1 MKTRQFGKTDLLV
14 SEVGFGAW
22 AIGGPA
28 MAGTTP
34 IGWGPVNDQVS
45 IKALE
50 KAADL
55 GINFYD
61 SADIYGFGHS
71 EDLLGQAFGNRDD
84 LLIATKV
91 GQKTGSDGKII
102 WDHTKSYIQ
111 AACEASLR
119 RLKRE
124 TIDFYQFHVAKVAQL
139 EQGECVEAMEQ
150 LQQQGKIR
158 YWGISLNTFN
168 PEPEAEFMFHH
179 QLGAGFQLVFNIF
192 NQRAL
197 HIIEK
202 AHQENYGIIARMPL
216 QFGLLTG
223 KFTRDS
229 KFAPDDHRQI
239 RLTPEILQ
247 LAIQFLEEDIWPLKD
262 KYHIPATTF
271 SLSYILSFPEI
282 STIIPGIRTPEQ
294 AMQNTH
300 KLFQLDAED
309 IELLIHLYHQ
319 KFYKLVEMMETTNK

>member
-28 MAGTTP
+28 MAGTIP
-34 IGWGPVNDQVS
+34 IGWGPVDDKVS
-45 IKALE
+45 IAALE

-61 SADIYGFGHS
+61 TADIYGFGHS
-71 EDLLGQAFGNRDD
+71 EEIIGQAFGNRDE
-84 LLIATKV
+84 LFIATKV
-91 GQKTGSDGKII
+91 GQKLGVDGKII
-102 WDHTKSYIQ
+102 WDHTKAYIQ

-124 TIDFYQFHVAKVAQL
+124 AIDFYQFHVARVTQL
-139 EQGECVEAMEQ
+139 EQGECIEAMEL
-150 LQQQGKIR
+150 LQKQGKIR
-158 YWGISLNTFN
+158 YWGISLNTFD
-168 PEPEAEFMFHH
+168 PEPEAEFMFQH

-197 HIIEK
+197 SIIEK
-202 AHQENYGIIARMPL
+202 AHRENYGVIARMPL

-223 KFTRDS
+223 KFNRDT
-229 KFAPDDHRQI
+229 KFAADDHRQM
-239 RLTPEILQ
+239 RLTPEVLPMA
-247 LAIQFLEEDIWPLKD
+247 LDFLEEDVWPLKD

-271 SLSYILSFPEI
+271 SLSFILSFPEI
-282 STIIPGIRTPEQ
+282 STVIPGIRTPEHVL
-294 AMQNTH
+294 QNTH

-309 IELLIHLYHQ
+309 LELLIQLYHQ
-319 KFYKLVEMMETTNK
+319 KFYKLIDVMERMSK